1 MKFAIMAGHDDREP
15 GNMANGLREADL
27 MLELRHIVA
36 LKLRQLGHE
45 VVEDG
50 QRGVN
55 KPLSDALRVAAGVEL
70 AVELHT
76 NASDS
81 PAAQGVEIVAPAKR
95 RPLAQKMAQRIAEI
109 IKSPTRRSLGWYS
122 PEQHR
127 IDRGWKNPAAMV
139 RAGGMI
145 VEVFFQ
151 SNPREL
157 ANYRAKYWLVAD
169 AIATCLHEE
178 SLAKAS
184 PPSSPL

>member
-15 GNMANGLREADL
+15 GNTANGLREADL

-55 KPLSDALRVAAGVEL
+55 KPLSDALRVAAGVQL
-70 AVELHT
+70 AIELHT

-81 PAAQGVEIVAPAKR
+81 PAAQGVEIVAPARHKV
-95 RPLAQKMAQRIAEI
+95 LAQTMAGRIAAI
-109 IKSPTRRSLGWYS
+109 IGSPTRRTLGWYS

-127 IDRGWKNPAAMV
+127 IDRRWNNQAAIV
-139 RAGGMI
+139 RAGGLI
-145 VEVFFQ
+145 VETFFQ
-151 SNPREL
+151 SNAREL
-157 ANYRAKYWLVAD
+157 AEYRAKYWLVAD
-169 AIATCLHEE
+169 AIAQTLDEE
-178 SLAKAS
+178 AQRRY
-184 PPSSPL
+184 PS

>member
-1 MKFAIMAGHDDREP
+1 MKFAVMAGHDDKEP
-15 GNMANGLREADL
+15 GNTANGLREADL

-45 VVEDG
+45 VIEDG

-55 KPLSDALRVAAGVEL
+55 KPLSDALRVAQGVQL

-76 NASDS
+76 NASTN
-81 PAAQGVEIVAPAKR
+81 PVAQGVEIVAPSRYKA
-95 RPLAQKMAQRIAEI
+95 LAQTMAGRIAAVIE
-109 IKSPTRRSLGWYS
+109 SPTRRTLGWYS

-127 IDRGWKNPAAMV
+127 IDRGWNNQAAIV

-145 VEVFFQ
+145 VETFFQ

-157 ANYRAKYWLVAD
+157 AAYRAKYWLVAD
-169 AIATCLHEE
+169 AIATTLHEE
-178 SLAKAS
+178 AQRRQ
-184 PPSSPL
+184 